1 MLFFSSRR
9 RNTSCAL
16 AIGVQTCALPIC
28 AIGSYDYVSW
38 LALWRFQQPEGQV
51 LNASKGKTHYPR
63 RVILYALVGRGVSIG
78 PIPSLPD
85 ISAPER
91 GCASPI
97 CQARPPTGFP
107 SWSRSHGQGLPAPPC
122 VGFQAR
128 ARCVPAAGQVRE
140 CFDSRSEEQP

>member
-85 ISAPER
+85 ISAPEKI
-91 GCASPI
+91 GKAS
-97 CQARPPTGFP
+97 CRE
-107 SWSRSHGQGLPAPPC
+107 R
-122 VGFQAR
+122 GFQY
-128 ARCVPAAGQVRE
+128 VEVSGFGVSLKKQKE
-140 CFDSRSEEQP
+140 KNYK

>member
-1 MLFFSSRR
+1 MRISDGSSDVCSSDLR
-9 RNTSCAL
+9 
-16 AIGVQTCALPIC
+16 

-85 ISAPER
+85 ISAPES

-97 CQARPPTGFP
+97 CQDRPPPGFP
-107 SWSRSHGQGLPAPPC
+107 SWSRSHGQ
-122 VGFQAR
+122 
-128 ARCVPAAGQVRE
+128 
-140 CFDSRSEEQP
+140 RSEEHTSELQSLMRISYAVFCLKQKIHT